1 MNKFQTRK
9 YIIQIVF
16 IVTGTVILFNTAWLQ
31 LFNPDFKERA
41 EKTTLHK
48 RTLFPSR
55 GIIYDRNEKLL
66 VINEP
71 TYNLDVVYNELDADM
86 DTSLLCRLLKIEKAE
101 FNSSIQKD
109 WSSPRFRKSIPFTF
123 LKRINPLDFA
133 VFQEHLHKFPG
144 MYPVI
149 RNVRSYPHTNAA
161 NILGYLGEVDEQ
173 KINESEGLYS
183 LGDYT
188 GITGMEKMYEQDL
201 KGKKG
206 IEYILKDNLGRE
218 VSALA
223 QGNMDSL
230 ALEGQDIMSTIDL
243 DFQAYGE
250 ELMANKRGSIVAIE
264 PSTGEI
270 LTMVSTPTYDP
281 NLLRI
286 DRDRGA
292 AFAALNND
300 TINRPFLD
308 RAVMAKYPPGSIFK
322 PILALVA
329 MQEGYLWPYRAINCD
344 GNYELNS
351 KGFSQGCHDH
361 PYTSNVKIAIQH
373 SCNTYFYQV
382 MRDFI
387 NGKDPSQ
394 PQLGMD
400 KLKEYITEFGIGTKL
415 GIDNQF
421 ENAGFFPD
429 GQFYTDMYKKRGEN
443 RWFSTMV
450 LSLGIGQGEVN
461 LTTIQMANLAV
472 ILANRGYFIT
482 PHMIKRYL
490 KGGTLI
496 PEEFSKVKKVPID
509 SIYFT
514 HVIDGMERVVREGT
528 AQIAYVPGLQIAGKT
543 GTSQNPHGK
552 DHSVFFAFAPK
563 DNPKIA
569 IAVYVENA
577 GWGAQYAG
585 PIASLMIE
593 KYLTG
598 DIRPQRKYLETR
610 MKEADLISIP

>member
-1 MNKFQTRK
+1 MNKFQARK

-16 IVTGTVILFNTAWLQ
+16 IIAGSVILFNTAWLQ
-31 LFNPDFKERA
+31 LFNSDFKERA

-55 GIIYDRNEKLL
+55 GIIYDRNQKLL

-71 TYNLDVVYNELDADM
+71 TYNLEVVYNELQPDM
-86 DTSLLCRLLKIEKAE
+86 DTSLFCQLLKITKSE
-101 FNSSIQKD
+101 FKEQIEKD
-109 WSSPRFRKSIPFTF
+109 WDSPRFRKSIPFTF
-123 LKRINPLDFA
+123 LKRINPKDFA

-144 MYPVI
+144 MYPII
-149 RNVRSYPHTNAA
+149 RNVRAYPHKNAA
-161 NILGYLGEVDEQ
+161 NVLGYLGEVDEQ
-173 KINESEGLYS
+173 KITESEGLYS

-188 GITGMEKMYEQDL
+188 GITGIEKMYELEL

-206 IEYILKDNLGRE
+206 VEYILKDNLGRE
-218 VSALA
+218 VSALGEGSTFA
-223 QGNMDSL
+223 I
-230 ALEGQDIMSTIDL
+230 EGQDIMSTIDL

-250 ELMANKRGSIVAIE
+250 ELMKNKRGSIVALE
-264 PSTGEI
+264 PATGEI
-270 LTMVSTPTYDP
+270 LAMVSSPTYDP

-286 DRDRGA
+286 DKDRST
-292 AFAALNND
+292 AFMELNND

-322 PILALVA
+322 PVFSLIA
-329 MQEGYLWPYRAINCD
+329 MQEGYLWPYRAISCD
-344 GNYELNS
+344 GEYELNT

-361 PYTSNVKIAIQH
+361 PYTSNVKVALQH

-382 MRDFI
+382 MREFI
-387 NGKDPSQ
+387 NGKDPLN

-400 KLKEYITEFGIGTKL
+400 KLKSYLAEFGIGTKL
-415 GIDNQF
+415 GVDNQF

-429 GQFYTDMYKKRGEN
+429 GQYYTDMYKKRGES

-461 LTTIQMANLAV
+461 LTTVQMANLAA
-472 ILANRGYFIT
+472 IIANRGYYIT
-482 PHMIKRYL
+482 PHLLKRFL
-490 KGGTLI
+490 KGGDLI
-496 PEEFSKVKKVPID
+496 SEDFTTKKKVPID
-509 SIYFT
+509 SIFYPS
-514 HVIDGMERVVREGT
+514 VVDGMERVIREGT
-528 AQIAYVPGLQIAGKT
+528 AQIAYVPGLNIAGKT

-563 DNPKIA
+563 DDPKIA

-598 DIRPQRKYLETR
+598 DIRPQRTYLETR
-610 MKEADLISIP
+610 MKDADLITIP